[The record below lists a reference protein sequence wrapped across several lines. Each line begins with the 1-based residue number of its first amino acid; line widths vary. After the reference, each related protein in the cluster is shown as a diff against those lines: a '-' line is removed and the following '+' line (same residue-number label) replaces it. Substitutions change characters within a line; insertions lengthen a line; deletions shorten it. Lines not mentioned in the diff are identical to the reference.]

1 MIFAL
6 ILGVI
11 GAPLFSWV
19 LTLDFAKAAFEKR
32 QKQFLETGKG
42 KDPMTEPFGPHKS
55 FKQNLPFGFM
65 LSFAIGFGPA
75 IAMKLAG

>member
-1 MIFAL
+1 MVFAL

-19 LTLDFAKAAFEKR
+19 FTLDFAKSAFEKR
-32 QKQFLETGKG
+32 RQRFLETGKG

-55 FKQNLPFGFM
+55 FRQNLPIGFI

-75 IAMKLAG
+75 LALKMAG